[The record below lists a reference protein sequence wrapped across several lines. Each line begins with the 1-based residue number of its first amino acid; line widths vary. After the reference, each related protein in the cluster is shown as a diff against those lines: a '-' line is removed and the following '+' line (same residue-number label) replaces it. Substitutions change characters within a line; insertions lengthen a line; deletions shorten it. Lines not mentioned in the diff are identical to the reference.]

1 MGFRANDSALKM
13 VRVWLNLLVFRIIK
27 VQRVSYDL
35 TILFSRWIAGPPIT
49 HESGW
54 FKATNTSS
62 EKYIC

>member
-1 MGFRANDSALKM
+1 M

-54 FKATNTSS
+54 FKATNITSQ
-62 EKYIC
+62 KYI